1 MEIIS
6 VVKDSDLKVV
16 VNRLKLGQ
24 VGVLLSDTIYGLSCS
39 INNREAINKIYRIKR
54 RNKNKSFLILVGDFR
69 MLKKYF
75 LYNKKQ
81 ENILKRYWLDIK
93 KHPGTFILPPK
104 KNLIEFVDIDYN
116 KGVGVRLPKNDFL
129 IKIIKSLK
137 QPIISTSCNLSGQKN
152 LNNYKEIISFFNNVS
167 DKPDFLVKFKNIRPK
182 RKASQIFDIRNNEN
196 IKRIRI

>member
-6 VVKDSDLKVV
+6 VVNDSDLKVV
-16 VNRLKLGQ
+16 INKLKLGQ
-24 VGVLLSDTIYGLSCS
+24 VGVILSDTIYGLSC
-39 INNREAINKIYRIKR
+39 IVDNREAVDKIYQIKK

-81 ENILKRYWLDIK
+81 EDVLKKYWLDIK
-93 KHPGTFILPPK
+93 KHPGTFILSPK
-104 KNLIEFVDIDYN
+104 KYLIKFLNIKFN

-152 LNNYKEIISFFNNVS
+152 LNNYKEIISFFNNIS
-167 DKPDFLVKFKNIRPK
+167 DKPDFLIRFKNIKPK